1 MGIRTLDDLRRTAPR
16 DLRNLSDRD
25 LVIEYTK
32 RKNLPYEDIADRLG
46 VPPSGL
52 ISEMGRQI
60 RGSFAVDVPR
70 MIGKGQ
76 QFIAREL
83 PGLTEALE
91 AGASAQAAAQPAN
104 IAAPTNIPVR
114 PSGAVADLGGRLVSE
129 SKQAEP
135 YYRPDMRGRG
145 LGGQA
150 LVSGARAVGPV
161 LTTAPAALV
170 PGGMPIAAAGLFGT
184 SQAQETYE
192 KLIEQ
197 GVPEDEA
204 REASYATGAIQGGGE
219 ALATY
224 VGGRLFKPLLGRAG
238 GGTTAGVAAEMTDT
252 GVIKPFAKG
261 LATNLLV
268 QPVTEVGQD
277 VGTSV
282 VESRYGAK
290 EEDLGE
296 IAKQSALGATGL
308 TLLLGP
314 FAIGAHVQRSNNA
327 ASLKAALSDDPTIP
341 SNVRAQAI
349 AAVNAEAQRQGVD
362 PRDVGRWTQEQ
373 IELED
378 RRTDAIRRMSESV
391 RALEV
396 GAGINERLGIGVE
409 QMDEA
414 SYTAQFE
421 EAFNEP
427 SGQFTYETLADG
439 SQAPRELTMGE
450 VMERQARDAA
460 GFDTATDLLSA
471 NTKTAKEILADIRQ
485 AADDPL
491 SPSVWRFS
499 LQQVETGQQVAP
511 GIFQTGAGV
520 YTMAPQDTTV
530 PMGREIPRGLGA
542 PAGPAQRVTTQR
554 PVEGI
559 PGMTVDESGVYRI
572 AEPVAPASAP
582 PSVSPSATPAPGS
595 FTPPAPTPA
604 KRGRKPKAAVSVTPP
619 AEVKTTR
626 SDEIKTANEAKKEPV
641 SDELATEIEGIINR
655 LNASVASEKG
665 EAAGRVTLP
674 QGLFKGLVRMLRS
687 PNDVAPIVYSD
698 TGAQADPQLT
708 ARYTGTLRQMYDAA
722 QRVLLASRD
731 LASAQDNA
739 LKTGKDVP
747 MIKAKA
753 GAETIAI
760 AEAQAA
766 ATTQKIVG
774 LRQQLRN
781 AIDELVGVS
790 GGEMNAEAL
799 IAVLKSRTQK
809 RDSKPVNPKRFR
821 ELAAMLKK
829 KPGTEFSQ
837 KEYDTALDSL
847 ISRAWRA
854 YKDGE
859 LDVAEQAGIVS
870 SEPTRP
876 SRESTKGAK
885 TTPPLV
891 AAEQGRASKPFK
903 AVTVKQPKETD
914 EEFAARQQDALDRHK
929 ARVEEGKG
937 IIGVLNFFRGPN
949 QPAFSSALATA
960 IVQAMRRRG
969 RQPKIEWIAD
979 DDKVTNP
986 SYNPATDTIRIHK
999 TASAEETLHESLHA
1013 GLQWLVYSNPKAP
1026 EVQRLMASLDKVM
1039 KVDLNKTNL
1048 TESQKAKAGEVIGV
1062 LRDILSRKGKGK
1074 ETAKLDAVLEL
1085 ISYGNTLAD
1094 FKSLLKQIPSA
1105 PNAEARTWR
1114 NAIEDVW
1121 NRIVSLAQSLL
1132 GVRNTVANDVL
1143 EDTIALLNKAATTDQ
1158 QMPDK
1163 LDGSMLDIATTAF
1176 KKWFGGSKIVNAA
1189 GKPRVMYHGT
1199 AADIFE
1205 FKAQQAGAIFVTDDP
1220 EFARRFTGSS
1230 ESFMAQ
1236 RPAEFL
1242 DAQGMANIRKVAL
1255 AALEKEEGLSFTQ
1268 RLKFRRM
1275 INDLKSD
1282 VYTAEIDNIRD
1293 FPVETQMAIF
1303 KAAKDNLPSR
1313 ANIIPVYV
1321 RAENPFDYQSPEHV
1335 QRVVERVKEIRG
1347 SKRIDANLLQ
1357 DLSEGMWDR
1366 IEDDDVQSAIKSLGF
1381 DSFYIKESGRKNL
1394 AVYQPNQLKSQFN
1407 KGTFSTD
1414 SGNILEAAVSSNK
1427 GTEKAAGITASDYR
1441 SFSERI
1447 APAAL
1452 STRFAFD
1459 TIGWDKNVAERITKG
1474 AAKLADMIRKDFPA
1488 AERLMIYMNA
1498 TFSAGKY
1505 TAQQL
1510 KDFVVNKDV
1519 GYQQMERLANTVASR
1534 PADEVLKLIA
1544 YMDGNEKAL
1553 DGVPNAE
1560 VLTRTATNVNKWM
1573 KEYIKELP
1581 KEDRAFFENK
1591 KFSETLLYATRT
1603 EQLARGSIGTG
1614 KLASVMGMK
1623 TVTEESLEGFQ
1634 DWMAKNDEGDPILD
1648 GRFYQV
1654 FKKEGLKPGSVLE
1667 PAGFMSISTYEA
1679 RGGKDPVGFVVDPTR
1694 QWWLSGGSKAK
1705 GYKFSSTMTAKQA
1718 IQENKAD
1725 QLANAMRN
1733 TMSAL
1738 AANYAS
1744 KKLFDNLS
1752 EYGYEDGKPTALSVA
1767 FNDVAEIKEAT
1778 GSTVREENILNASSD
1793 FSKIADVIRRYRRSG
1808 TWVRLPN
1815 SKSYGALAGKI
1826 IPGPV
1831 WTAMLDTSDTKP
1843 LYSIGVLNDAMRW
1856 FKKSKTSL
1864 NPGTHVTNIAT
1875 NVTLA
1880 MMHDIPIRTLG
1891 KAAQMFVLYE
1901 TSPSKLSKNELD
1913 MMSAFENSGAM
1924 LGNYSSVEVKKAL
1937 VNAWQENMLMDDT
1950 SVAKRLAAFA
1960 KYEKSKAQQMVQAV
1974 TKVGKTIENVAAE
1987 TYAAEDNIFR
1997 LAAFLTK
2004 VGDLQNV
2011 EKTTVAT
2018 PEQLKAGGEFARS
2031 AFLDYNINSKA
2042 VKVARQSVLPFV
2054 SWPYAAAGLIS
2065 RMALHQ
2071 PWKIANLYLA
2081 YYLLDV
2087 GLAAMAGDDDDELR
2101 KAGPE
2106 YLRER
2111 MLFGMGPNMFVR
2123 LPFGDEQN
2131 PAYYK
2136 LGDYNPVEALTKGLP
2151 TNKFLG
2157 QSWIPAAVT
2166 PGGPFVSATL
2176 GLIGGVDPYTGK
2188 EIHKPTDSEWDK
2200 FLNAAKFSYDLVA
2213 PPFLSSR
2220 TYQKIKDIKDEKV
2233 SDTGVEPSSLY
2244 FARVL
2249 GLKAYNYDVDDSMI
2263 AQDKKVKSIEK
2274 DFKAAMRKARKEEY
2288 SKGYPDYDALDA
2300 ELEVLRERMERR
2312 IAKVR
2317 GEELEELEDELD
2329 EE

>member
-1 MGIRTLDDLRRTAPR
+1 
-16 DLRNLSDRD
+16 
-25 LVIEYTK
+25 
-32 RKNLPYEDIADRLG
+32 
-46 VPPSGL
+46 
-52 ISEMGRQI
+52 
-60 RGSFAVDVPR
+60 
-70 MIGKGQ
+70 
-76 QFIAREL
+76 
-83 PGLTEALE
+83 
-91 AGASAQAAAQPAN
+91 
-104 IAAPTNIPVR
+104 
-114 PSGAVADLGGRLVSE
+114 
-129 SKQAEP
+129 
-135 YYRPDMRGRG
+135 
-145 LGGQA
+145 
-150 LVSGARAVGPV
+150 
-161 LTTAPAALV
+161 
-170 PGGMPIAAAGLFGT
+170 
-184 SQAQETYE
+184 
-192 KLIEQ
+192 
-197 GVPEDEA
+197 
-204 REASYATGAIQGGGE
+204 
-219 ALATY
+219 
-224 VGGRLFKPLLGRAG
+224 
-238 GGTTAGVAAEMTDT
+238 
-252 GVIKPFAKG
+252 
-261 LATNLLV
+261 
-268 QPVTEVGQD
+268 
-277 VGTSV
+277 
-282 VESRYGAK
+282 
-290 EEDLGE
+290 
-296 IAKQSALGATGL
+296 
-308 TLLLGP
+308 
-314 FAIGAHVQRSNNA
+314 
-327 ASLKAALSDDPTIP
+327 
-341 SNVRAQAI
+341 
-349 AAVNAEAQRQGVD
+349 
-362 PRDVGRWTQEQ
+362 
-373 IELED
+373 
-378 RRTDAIRRMSESV
+378 
-391 RALEV
+391 
-396 GAGINERLGIGVE
+396 
-409 QMDEA
+409 
-414 SYTAQFE
+414 
-421 EAFNEP
+421 
-427 SGQFTYETLADG
+427 
-439 SQAPRELTMGE
+439 
-450 VMERQARDAA
+450 
-460 GFDTATDLLSA
+460 
-471 NTKTAKEILADIRQ
+471 
-485 AADDPL
+485 
-491 SPSVWRFS
+491 
-499 LQQVETGQQVAP
+499 
-511 GIFQTGAGV
+511 
-520 YTMAPQDTTV
+520 
-530 PMGREIPRGLGA
+530 
-542 PAGPAQRVTTQR
+542 
-554 PVEGI
+554 
-559 PGMTVDESGVYRI
+559 
-572 AEPVAPASAP
+572 
-582 PSVSPSATPAPGS
+582 
-595 FTPPAPTPA
+595 
-604 KRGRKPKAAVSVTPP
+604 
-619 AEVKTTR
+619 
-626 SDEIKTANEAKKEPV
+626 
-641 SDELATEIEGIINR
+641 
-655 LNASVASEKG
+655 
-665 EAAGRVTLP
+665 
-674 QGLFKGLVRMLRS
+674 
-687 PNDVAPIVYSD
+687 
-698 TGAQADPQLT
+698 
-708 ARYTGTLRQMYDAA
+708 
-722 QRVLLASRD
+722 
-731 LASAQDNA
+731 
-739 LKTGKDVP
+739 
-747 MIKAKA
+747 
-753 GAETIAI
+753 
-760 AEAQAA
+760 
-766 ATTQKIVG
+766 
-774 LRQQLRN
+774 
-781 AIDELVGVS
+781 
-790 GGEMNAEAL
+790 
-799 IAVLKSRTQK
+799 
-809 RDSKPVNPKRFR
+809 
-821 ELAAMLKK
+821 
-829 KPGTEFSQ
+829 
-837 KEYDTALDSL
+837 
-847 ISRAWRA
+847 
-854 YKDGE
+854 
-859 LDVAEQAGIVS
+859 
-870 SEPTRP
+870 
-876 SRESTKGAK
+876 
-885 TTPPLV
+885 
-891 AAEQGRASKPFK
+891 
-903 AVTVKQPKETD
+903 
-914 EEFAARQQDALDRHK
+914 
-929 ARVEEGKG
+929 
-937 IIGVLNFFRGPN
+937 
-949 QPAFSSALATA
+949 
-960 IVQAMRRRG
+960 
-969 RQPKIEWIAD
+969 
-979 DDKVTNP
+979 
-986 SYNPATDTIRIHK
+986 
-999 TASAEETLHESLHA
+999 
-1013 GLQWLVYSNPKAP
+1013 
-1026 EVQRLMASLDKVM
+1026 
-1039 KVDLNKTNL
+1039 
-1048 TESQKAKAGEVIGV
+1048 
-1062 LRDILSRKGKGK
+1062 
-1074 ETAKLDAVLEL
+1074 
-1085 ISYGNTLAD
+1085 
-1094 FKSLLKQIPSA
+1094 
-1105 PNAEARTWR
+1105 
-1114 NAIEDVW
+1114 
-1121 NRIVSLAQSLL
+1121 
-1132 GVRNTVANDVL
+1132 
-1143 EDTIALLNKAATTDQ
+1143 
-1158 QMPDK
+1158 
-1163 LDGSMLDIATTAF
+1163 
-1176 KKWFGGSKIVNAA
+1176 
-1189 GKPRVMYHGT
+1189 
-1199 AADIFE
+1199 
-1205 FKAQQAGAIFVTDDP
+1205 
-1220 EFARRFTGSS
+1220 
-1230 ESFMAQ
+1230 
-1236 RPAEFL
+1236 L
-1242 DAQGMANIRKVAL
+1242 DAQGMENVRKAAL
-1255 AALEKEEGLSFTQ
+1255 AALKKEEGLSFTQ

-1275 INDLKSD
+1275 INDPKSS
-1282 VYTAEIDNIRD
+1282 VYTEEIDGLLD
-1293 FPVETQMAIF
+1293 FPSEVQMEVYRATRE
-1303 KAAKDNLPSR
+1303 NLPSR

-1347 SKRIDANLLQ
+1347 DKRIDANLLQ
-1357 DLSEGMWDR
+1357 DLSEGLWDR
-1366 IEDDDVQSAIKSLGF
+1366 IELDDVQSAIKSLGF
-1381 DSFYIKESGRKNL
+1381 DSFYVKEGGRKNL
-1394 AVYQPNQLKSQFN
+1394 GVYQPNQLKSQFN

-1427 GTEKAAGITASDYR
+1427 NTEKAAGITAPDYR

-1459 TIGWDKNVAERITKG
+1459 TIGWDKNVTERVTKG

-2131 PAYYK
+2131 PVYYK

-2300 ELEVLRERMERR
+2300 ELEILRERMERR